1 LDWIITTGAPWTQ
14 NQMEDSNF
22 MKSWKLIIQKKKK
35 IYIYIYI
42 YINRLLINKSR
53 ILKILIELFKTSYM
67 N

>member
-35 IYIYIYI
+35 IYIY
-42 YINRLLINKSR
+42 KKKKKK
-53 ILKILIELFKTSYM
+53 KIKKKKKQKKKK
-67 N
+67 